1 MVRTMR
7 NKVGRQQW
15 KKWNQEVILECI
27 VYGRN
32 RYTLKAFGWLAL
44 DALIGIRIALLLE
57 CILIHSWCA
66 I

>member
-1 MVRTMR
+1 MVRRMR

-15 KKWNQEVILECI
+15 KKWNQEVKLECI

-32 RYTLKAFGWLAL
+32 RYTLKAFEWLAL
-44 DALIGIRIALLLE
+44 DALIGIRIAILE
-57 CILIHSWCA
+57 CILIHSWLA